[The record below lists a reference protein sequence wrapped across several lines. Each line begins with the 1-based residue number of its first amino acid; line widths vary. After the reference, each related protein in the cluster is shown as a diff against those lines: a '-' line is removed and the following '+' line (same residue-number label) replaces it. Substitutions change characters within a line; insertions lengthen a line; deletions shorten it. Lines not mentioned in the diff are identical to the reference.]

1 MFRLIGWLRKR
12 KQLTRMEVSKMP
24 ESKMEK
30 KEFARKAIERCRTGK
45 YKGIHTVY
53 SGFNTA
59 WREYYGK
66 DEDPVVGVN
75 KLIADGHITGHGAK
89 GGFQIGLPED
99 AKSKAIQVTL
109 DKILND

>member
-1 MFRLIGWLRKR
+1 MFKLIEWLRGR
-12 KQLTRMEVSKMP
+12 KQLTHTEGKTMAE
-24 ESKMEK
+24 KMEK
-30 KEFARKAIERCRTGK
+30 KEFARKAIERCRK
-45 YKGIHTVY
+45 EPYKGIHTVF

-66 DEDPVVGVN
+66 EDDPVVGVN
-75 KLIADGHITGHGAK
+75 KLVSDGHITGHGAK

-109 DKILND
+109 DKILGD